1 MIARPYKVR
10 KELAVRFGLA
20 LLLLKPVI
28 GPSLQE
34 LSVRVN
40 GVPTMTRAEDS
51 LRSRARSCRP
61 NRLIINL
68 QVCPVGYTGAQG
80 IAGGPT
86 EVTEVSGTGIELVP
100 NLNGVLGG
108 VLRSYR
114 AVRMASVG
122 YLPNKYPRYTSVRTL
137 PNNTRGFFCSS
148 VYLNSQEDDVQHCWS
163 RNRRNDNNVL
173 LIVLRNDK
181 NQ

>member
-108 VLRSYR
+108 VLRPYR

-122 YLPNKYPRYTSVRTL
+122 YLPNKYPQYTWYVPYRTHLTTSHFSFLRRPFGIPKIITLWCIRY
-137 PNNTRGFFCSS
+137 
-148 VYLNSQEDDVQHCWS
+148 W
-163 RNRRNDNNVL
+163 
-173 LIVLRNDK
+173 
-181 NQ
+181 